1 MHMSFQDSTASFD
14 LVLAGRAHKSQFE
27 IELKLTI
34 NWGQVP
40 VQLQPL
46 DIITVLYSLPFY
58 SLPFFKIKV
67 TRSIVRVV
75 IFCEIYDM
83 CRVDRSLGVRL
94 VKLQRES
101 SH

>member
-14 LVLAGRAHKSQFE
+14 LVLAGRVHKSQFE

-46 DIITVLYSLPFY
+46 NIITVLYS
-58 SLPFFKIKV
+58 
-67 TRSIVRVV
+67 
-75 IFCEIYDM
+75 
-83 CRVDRSLGVRL
+83 
-94 VKLQRES
+94 
-101 SH
+101 